1 MSFMVNYRF
10 TLRVLKYLIQRLKY
24 EIKLVSK
31 MMLMITNKMILAMFV
46 IVTCFKVSQNF
57 EEV

>member
-24 EIKLVSK
+24 EIKLDSK
-31 MMLMITNKMILAMFV
+31 MMLMITYKMILAMFV
-46 IVTCFKVSQNF
+46 IVCRLVSK
-57 EEV
+57 